1 MTAKDCFRHQL
12 LARNRHK
19 LLCQKHSWRS
29 ICQAPLRVSWGDRV
43 SSSVMK
49 LWQMD
54 AGRFPIQPVRTL
66 CPDYEAG
73 TLSGNTHTHISKLSE
88 CTRLPLVNW
97 CGWSS
102 ASILLITPLSCIPP
116 LTVRDVI
123 LSVNERASHLEKRGE
138 RETVCHM
145 PLNEPAS
152 GKFLL
157 IHQPMLGNEGE
168 AEGRTHST
176 LSAILL
182 SLLIM
187 QGNYS
192 YMPHSLHAPS
202 LQRVPFSFFQPLHA
216 TLMPSATWINNRKI
230 RMRRFRR
237 RRQQL
242 GSLPGLW
249 HLARST
255 VAAASPCSS
264 GAPIHN

>member
-1 MTAKDCFRHQL
+1 M
-12 LARNRHK
+12 N
-19 LLCQKHSWRS
+19 WR
-29 ICQAPLRVSWGDRV
+29 
-43 SSSVMK
+43 
-49 LWQMD
+49 
-54 AGRFPIQPVRTL
+54 
-66 CPDYEAG
+66 
-73 TLSGNTHTHISKLSE
+73 
-88 CTRLPLVNW
+88 
-97 CGWSS
+97 GWSS

-116 LTVRDVI
+116 LTVCDVI

-138 RETVCHM
+138 RETLCHM

-168 AEGRTHST
+168 AEGQTHST

-216 TLMPSATWINNRKI
+216 TLMPPELIIGK
-230 RMRRFRR
+230 
-237 RRQQL
+237 L
-242 GSLPGLW
+242 ECG
-249 HLARST
+249 
-255 VAAASPCSS
+255 ASVGDVNSS
-264 GAPIHN
+264 GVCQVSGTWLDRQWQQRRPVHPGPRFIINGGYNCKARAW

>member
-1 MTAKDCFRHQL
+1 MH
-12 LARNRHK
+12 
-19 LLCQKHSWRS
+19 
-29 ICQAPLRVSWGDRV
+29 
-43 SSSVMK
+43 
-49 LWQMD
+49 
-54 AGRFPIQPVRTL
+54 
-66 CPDYEAG
+66 
-73 TLSGNTHTHISKLSE
+73 
-88 CTRLPLVNW
+88 RLPLVNW
-97 CGWSS
+97 RGWSS
-102 ASILLITPLSCIPP
+102 ASILLITPLSCIRP
-116 LTVRDVI
+116 LTVRLCDVI

-168 AEGRTHST
+168 AEGQTHST

-202 LQRVPFSFFQPLHA
+202 LQRVPFSFFQPLHSM
-216 TLMPSATWINNRKI
+216 LMPSATWINKRKI